1 MLDLRSKARQR
12 LLTYY
17 FTNPAARLHLRD
29 LAGRLS
35 IDPSNLSR
43 ELRRLELE
51 GLFQSE
57 VSGRQKY
64 FHLNRGY
71 FLFAEVRSIVKKTMG
86 AAALLAQSL
95 QKVEGIEEAY
105 LYGSFARNQQDAA
118 SDIDVL
124 VIGSPRSEALAE
136 AVRKLERQLGREIN
150 YTVLTRREF
159 KSRRARKDAFLEN
172 VWHNK
177 RVLCAPG
184 SSTERTPNGKVQA
197 THGRLGAN

>member
-1 MLDLRSKARQR
+1 MKLFNVTTFVVDLDQMLDLRSKARQR

-17 FTNPAARLHLRD
+17 FTNLAARHHLRD

-43 ELRRLELE
+43 ELRRLERE
-51 GLFQSE
+51 GLFRSE
-57 VSGRQKY
+57 VVGRQKY
-64 FHLNRGY
+64 FQLSREY
-71 FLFAEVRSIVKKTMG
+71 PLFDEVRSILVKTFG
-86 AAALLAQSL
+86 APPLIAQSL
-95 QKVEGIEEAY
+95 GELEGIEEAY

-124 VIGSPRSEALAE
+124 VIGVPRSEALAE

-150 YTVLTRREF
+150 YTVLTRKEF
-159 KSRRARKDAFLEN
+159 DSRRTRKDPFLEN

-177 RVLCAPG
+177 RISLVV
-184 SSTERTPNGKVQA
+184 PNE
-197 THGRLGAN
+197 N